1 MNASVTPAS
10 AHPPHLTI
18 VTGRMSEAVY
28 DIARAELRE
37 TYGDTRQEAGAR
49 FEQEL
54 ARLFY
59 RSGWTQDE
67 LAKKEGKSQQWIVTK
82 LRFGR
87 FLNFTTTVVNT
98 ESILKNITEG
108 RFRSYWERTESGPN
122 ERARFGEVIKLMQ
135 APKRPA
141 IGEAIKESFADG
153 KWHGVATIA
162 KGIDAE
168 EDHVRETLDRITRK
182 NTTYFGCKAEKKHVG
197 TDVAYRIFKIDRTI
211 SSAEIAEKLAP
222 ILSGLEAQGKKTLA
236 TMSPGKVSIL
246 AHELRKLLKE
256 WTE

>member
-1 MNASVTPAS
+1 MNASVTTAP
-10 AHPPHLTI
+10 AHPPHLTV

-28 DIARAELRE
+28 DVARAELRE
-37 TYGDTRQEAGAR
+37 TYGDTIEQAGAR

-67 LAKKEGKSQQWIVTK
+67 LAKKEGKGKSWISQRLI
-82 LRFGR
+82 FGR
-87 FLNFTTTVVNT
+87 FLTFAADSTMVEKLT
-98 ESILKNITEG
+98 ER
-108 RFRSYWERTESGPN
+108 RFRDYWERTESGPN

-162 KGIDAE
+162 KGIDAD

-182 NTTYFGCKAEKKHVG
+182 NTTYFGCKAEKKYVG
-197 TDVAYRIFKIDRTI
+197 RDAAYRIFKIDRTI